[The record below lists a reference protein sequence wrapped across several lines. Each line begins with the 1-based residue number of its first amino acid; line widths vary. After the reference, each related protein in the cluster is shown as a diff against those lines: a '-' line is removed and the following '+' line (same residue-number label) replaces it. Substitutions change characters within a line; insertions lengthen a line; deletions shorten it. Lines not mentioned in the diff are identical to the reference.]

1 MEVKKEKKRLSEA
14 LSDAKILLKRYV
26 EIINSQKHELNDL
39 NEAGAEFEVHTQ
51 MTSQLDLPFSLA
63 AVCMYVLI
71 TYISFFLLLQT
82 QFFNVSNSLSSA
94 NYQILSYQEQ
104 VKKLEGKMKTQT
116 EKLSKSATEH
126 WEKMASVVKH
136 KQELVMENELIE
148 RAKETTI
155 TCLTTLQKKFEKV
168 SLT

>member
-1 MEVKKEKKRLSEA
+1 
-14 LSDAKILLKRYV
+14 
-26 EIINSQKHELNDL
+26 
-39 NEAGAEFEVHTQ
+39 
-51 MTSQLDLPFSLA
+51 
-63 AVCMYVLI
+63 MYVVI
-71 TYISFFLLLQT
+71 IYISFFLLLQT

-104 VKKLEGKMKTQT
+104 IKKLEGKMKSQS

-126 WEKMASVVKH
+126 WEKMASVVEH
-136 KQELVMENELIE
+136 KQELEMENELIK